1 MTRSSSGVATSQ
13 SYCVVVADATRARV
27 LVLELAQAETRARTE
42 TGADDE
48 TGGEPELAGELV
60 EIAEITNP
68 AVRARAG
75 DAAAGRG
82 GPRGAGLHSAPAY
95 RDRRDAIERHFA
107 AEVAEEAAAVWTA
120 HAPCALILA
129 APAPTLGALRAAV
142 AERLGGPIE
151 PTAVHELARDL
162 TRVGGARLRNELAG
176 AELLP
181 VRGHHAPV
189 QPASGSWR

>member
-1 MTRSSSGVATSQ
+1 MTRSSSGVVTSQ

-27 LVLELAQAETRARTE
+27 LVLAPAEAESRARTE

-48 TGGEPELAGELV
+48 PGEPDLAPELV

-68 AVRARAG
+68 AVRARPG
-75 DAAAGRG
+75 DAPAGRG
-82 GPRGAGLHSAPAY
+82 GARGAGVHSVPAY
-95 RDRRDAIERHFA
+95 RDHREAVERHFA

-129 APAPTLGALRAAV
+129 APAPTLAALRAAV

-162 TRVGGARLRNELAG
+162 TRLGGARLRNELAG

-181 VRGHHAPV
+181 VRGHHVPV